1 MPVKA
6 ESIWPTLCVWREPG
20 GSSIM
25 EVTMGASEGS
35 SPVRVREVLVVALP
49 GLRDRLL
56 EEAIRKDWNRLVGL
70 ELGRRSR
77 PGRLKAGVLDVTID
91 NSPWL
96 HEMTLRSSE
105 LTAALQT
112 RFGSAVASVR
122 LGFGVVP
129 AGVDPVTPRPRP
141 EPQARLSHEETRVVE
156 AMVAS
161 LPDPTLA
168 GSLRRLLTKDLLAR
182 RRHGLSR
189 PHEDSRPAERE
200 DS

>member
-1 MPVKA
+1 
-6 ESIWPTLCVWREPG
+6 
-20 GSSIM
+20 M

-122 LGFGVVP
+122 LAFGAVP
-129 AGVDPVTPRPRP
+129 AGVDPVTPPPRP
-141 EPQARLSHEETRVVE
+141 KPQARLSHEETRVVE

-200 DS
+200 DT